1 MATVFLELILLQEY
15 NMLMIKYLYHGS
27 TAIIPSPEYGRGK
40 TYNDYGRGFYCT
52 EDIEMAREW
61 GARKDKEGVV
71 NCYKL
76 DASSLRLLNLNSSQ
90 YTILHWL
97 AILLENRTFETATP
111 LATEAKEY
119 IMKNFHIPY
128 EDYDL
133 IQGYRADDSYFS
145 FAQDFINGGIS
156 IRQLANAMRLGELGE
171 QIVLKSKKAFDSI
184 EFTTSEAVV
193 IGYYYEKKMTRD
205 KKARE
210 EYLNIERFK
219 REKSDLYIMQIMD
232 EGITGNDKRIR

>member
-1 MATVFLELILLQEY
+1 
-15 NMLMIKYLYHGS
+15 
-27 TAIIPSPEYGRGK
+27 
-40 TYNDYGRGFYCT
+40 
-52 EDIEMAREW
+52 MAREW

>member
-1 MATVFLELILLQEY
+1 M
-15 NMLMIKYLYHGS
+15 
-27 TAIIPSPEYGRGK
+27 TAI
-40 TYNDYGRGFYCT
+40 
-52 EDIEMAREW
+52 
-61 GARKDKEGVV
+61 
-71 NCYKL
+71 
-76 DASSLRLLNLNSSQ
+76 
-90 YTILHWL
+90 
-97 AILLENRTFETATP
+97 
-111 LATEAKEY
+111 
-119 IMKNFHIPY
+119 
-128 EDYDL
+128 
-133 IQGYRADDSYFS
+133 S

-171 QIVLKSKKAFDSI
+171 QMVLKSKKAFDSI